1 MALPGCIPPLYSI
14 PCDMPADVRARPMP
28 FPSIA
33 DLSDP
38 LAIASMMQGW
48 PPHYFAPFGAQPIDE
63 PANII
68 PAALGAGASVSVALP
83 IVSNNKVAVLWAFG
97 LQTSD
102 TTVTRVTSQV
112 NGVPVA
118 PFARRV
124 GAIGT
129 LETPTRLL
137 APILV
142 PMGGVFTLL
151 IENTGGVGITV
162 AARFQ
167 GWWL

>member
-1 MALPGCIPPLYSI
+1 MQETCIPPIYPI
-14 PCDMPADVRARPMP
+14 PCGAPTDVRARPMP
-28 FPSIA
+28 FSSVPDA
-33 DLSDP
+33 GDAA
-38 LAIASMMQGW
+38 AIQEFMRSW
-48 PPHYFAPFGAQPIDE
+48 PPHYFAPFGSQPIDE

-68 PAALGAGASVSVALP
+68 PVALGGGASMSITLP
-83 IVSNNKVAVLWAFG
+83 VVSNNKVAVLWAFG

-102 TTVTRVTSQV
+102 TAVTRVTSQV
-112 NGVPVA
+112 NAVPVA
-118 PFARRV
+118 PFARRI

-129 LETPTRLL
+129 LESPTRLL
-137 APILV
+137 APIIV

-151 IENTGGVGITV
+151 IENTGVPAITV